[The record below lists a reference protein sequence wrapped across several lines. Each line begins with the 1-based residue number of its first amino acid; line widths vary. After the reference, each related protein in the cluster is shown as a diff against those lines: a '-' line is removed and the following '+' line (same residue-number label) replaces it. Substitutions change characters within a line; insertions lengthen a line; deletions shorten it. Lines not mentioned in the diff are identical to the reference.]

1 MLTIFSIPK
10 QFTGA
15 MDVIQ
20 RNAIRSWTLLQ
31 PKCEVIL
38 MGDDEGTDKAAA
50 DLGVRHIPDL
60 NRNEY
65 GTPLLDHAFQ
75 MADTEG
81 KFPLNCWVNADII
94 LMDDILEAV
103 KRIQERTDWFLMTAQ
118 RTDLDLTD
126 LLEFEQGWKDRLLQ
140 EVSQHG
146 KLHHFTGIDF
156 WIYPKKFLENMPPFA
171 VGRVAYESW
180 CLYTA
185 RRRNAELIDA
195 TKVVVSVHQNH
206 DYSHH
211 PQGALGV
218 GRGTE
223 AARNREMVGGKPY
236 FFIIKDRTL
245 VLTNKGLKQPVD
257 GWRLW
262 RGLRR
267 AQVLPLPGP
276 LPLRLPATLLAKGLN
291 CAINAMRD
299 LSVMTLHWRSRRTIS

>member
-1 MLTIFSIPK
+1 LLTIFSIPK
-10 QFTGA
+10 PFTGE
-15 MDVIQ
+15 MGVMQ
-20 RNAIRSWTLLQ
+20 RNAIKSWTLLR
-31 PKCEVIL
+31 PNCEVIL
-38 MGDDEGTDKAAA
+38 MGDDEGTDEAAA

-75 MADTEG
+75 LADAEG

-103 KRIQERTDWFLMTAQ
+103 KVVQERTDWFLMTAQ
-118 RTDLDLTD
+118 RTDLDLAEPLD
-126 LLEFEQGWKDRLLQ
+126 FKQGWEVRLLK
-140 EVSQHG
+140 EVSLYG
-146 KLHHFTGIDF
+146 ELHHFTGIDF
-156 WIYPKKFLENMPPFA
+156 WIYPKKFLEGMPPFA
-171 VGRVAYESW
+171 IGRVAYESW

-195 TKVVVSVHQNH
+195 TDVVVSVHQNH

-211 PQGALGV
+211 PQGVLGV
-218 GRGTE
+218 GRGLE

-236 FFIIKDRTL
+236 FFIIKDRTH
-245 VLTNKGLKQPVD
+245 VLTREGLKQPMD

-267 AQVLPLPGP
+267 AQVLPIPGP
-276 LPLRLPATLLAKGLN
+276 LPVRLPATLLAKGLN
-291 CAINAMRD
+291 SAINAVRD
-299 LSVMTLHWRSRRTIS
+299 ILVMIFHRRSRRTVS

>member
-10 QFTGA
+10 PFIGA
-15 MDVIQ
+15 MGVMQ
-20 RNAIRSWTLLQ
+20 RNAIKSWTMLQ
-31 PKCEVIL
+31 PDCEVIL
-38 MGDDEGTDKAAA
+38 MGDDEGTDKAAS

-118 RTDLDLTD
+118 RTDLDLTEPLD
-126 LLEFEQGWKDRLLQ
+126 FTQGWKDRLLK
-140 EVSQHG
+140 EVSQNG

-156 WIYPKKFLENMPPFA
+156 WVYPKKFLENMPPFA
-171 VGRVAYESW
+171 IGRVAYESW

-218 GRGTE
+218 GRGIE
-223 AARNREMVGGKPY
+223 AARNRAMVGGKPY
-236 FFIIKDRTL
+236 FFIIKDRTH
-245 VLTNKGLKQPVD
+245 VLTQKGLKQPMD

-276 LPLRLPATLLAKGLN
+276 LPVRLPATLLANALN
-291 CAINAMRD
+291 GVINAVRD
-299 LSVMTLHWRSRRTIS
+299 LLVMTVHWRSRRTV